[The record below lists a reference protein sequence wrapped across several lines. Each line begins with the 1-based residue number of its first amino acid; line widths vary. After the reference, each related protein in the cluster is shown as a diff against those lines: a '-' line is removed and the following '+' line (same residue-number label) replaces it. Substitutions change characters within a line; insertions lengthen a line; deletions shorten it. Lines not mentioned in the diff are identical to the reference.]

1 MSEDKEAFLS
11 RWSRLKREQPVEKAA
26 EPDAPA
32 PVLPPV
38 ESLTTDSDFTG
49 FMGPKVKDGLRRLAL
64 KKLFQ
69 DPHFNI
75 PDPYEPFSGDWT
87 VGEPI
92 TPEFLATLNQARTV
106 LFADQGKKTEDE
118 KPDEQVA
125 EAPAMKQGEEIRG
138 EAKQDESGRQDT

>member
-1 MSEDKEAFLS
+1 MAEEKEAFLS

-26 EPDAPA
+26 EAEVPA

-38 ESLTTDSDFTG
+38 EGLTPDSDFTG
-49 FMGPKVKDGLRRLAL
+49 FMGPKVKDELRRLAL

-87 VGEPI
+87 NAAPM
-92 TPEFLATLNQARTV
+92 TPEFLATLNQTRTV
-106 LFADQGKKTEDE
+106 LFGNEEKKPEE
-118 KPDEQVA
+118 EQPQA
-125 EAPAMKQGEEIRG
+125 EEIPG